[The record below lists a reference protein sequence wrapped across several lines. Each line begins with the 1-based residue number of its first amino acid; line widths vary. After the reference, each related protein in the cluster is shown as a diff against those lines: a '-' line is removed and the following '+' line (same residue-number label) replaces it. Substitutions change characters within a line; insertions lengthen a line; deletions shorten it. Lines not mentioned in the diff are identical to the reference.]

1 MDAKFEI
8 IKKDVMGRV
17 GRLKTKHGTI
27 ETPTILPVINPKNMV
42 IPPEDMKKIGAE
54 AIITNSYI
62 IYSSQRLRDQ
72 AREEGLHRML
82 NFDKTIM
89 TDSGSFQLSVYGD
102 IDVENVEI
110 LRFQREI
117 GSDICV
123 PLDIPT
129 KPDEN
134 YNEADKDVKITIER
148 LREMANIK
156 SEFKDNILV
165 APIQGSTYRDL
176 RRKNAIEASRLD
188 FDLYAI
194 GAVVPLLEEYRYD
207 DIVDAVIASKLNI
220 PPDKPV
226 HLFGAGH
233 PMGFAI
239 SVLMGCD
246 LFDSASYI
254 LYAMDKRYL
263 TVNGTYKLSDLK
275 YFQCSCP
282 VCSKYTPEEIRGLKK
297 DEIVRLLAIHNLY
310 ESFTEIRRIKQSI
323 IDGRLWELVQIR
335 CASHPKLL
343 NGLRR
348 LAKYSNK
355 MERYDVFSKSAFFY
369 GGVESN
375 KRTEVIRYRK
385 KLKSMPIKA
394 TPALITTIV
403 PETSKLIEYIRNKSQ
418 YKGYKSIY
426 YLKPPFGP
434 YPLELSETYPLN
446 FESPYI
452 LDKEMVRTALL
463 NLIVFLNNEEN
474 REKDITFEYDKR
486 YRDPLIEKIEKWADV
501 RFTDE
506 I

>member
-8 IKKDVMGRV
+8 IKKDVLGRV
-17 GRLKTKHGTI
+17 GRLKTRHGTI

-42 IPPEDMKKIGAE
+42 VSPKDMKKIGAE

-72 AREEGLHRML
+72 ARAEGLHNML
-82 NFDKTIM
+82 NFDRAIM

-110 LRFQREI
+110 LRFQKEI

-129 KPDEN
+129 KPDEK
-134 YNEADKDVKITIER
+134 YNEADADVRVTVDR
-148 LREMANIK
+148 LKEMASIK
-156 SEFKDNILV
+156 DEFKDNILV

-194 GAVVPLLEEYRYD
+194 GAIVPLLEEYRYD
-207 DIVDAVIASKLNI
+207 AIVDAVIASKLNI
-220 PPDKPV
+220 PSDKPV

-263 TVNGTYKLSDLK
+263 TVNGTYKLSDLR

-282 VCSKYTPEEIRGLKK
+282 VCSKYTPEEIRGMNNN
-297 DEIVRLLAIHNLY
+297 EIVRLLAIHNLY
-310 ESFTEIRRIKQSI
+310 ESFTEIRRIKQAI
-323 IDGRLWELVQIR
+323 MDGRLWELAQIR
-335 CASHPKLL
+335 CTSHPKLL

-348 LAKYSNK
+348 FVKYSNNL
-355 MERYDVFSKSAFFY
+355 ERYDVSSKLAFFY

-375 KRTEVIRYRK
+375 RRTEVIRYRK
-385 KLKSMPIKA
+385 KLRSMPIKT
-394 TPALITTIV
+394 TPALITTVV
-403 PETSKLIEYIRNKSQ
+403 PNTSKLIEDIINEPYYND
-418 YKGYKSIY
+418 YKSIY
-426 YLKPPFGP
+426 YLRPPFGP

-446 FESPYI
+446 FESPDI
-452 LDKEMVRTALL
+452 IDKEMVRTALL
-463 NLIVFLNNEEN
+463 NLIVFLGN
-474 REKDITFEYDKR
+474 RANKGKDITFEYDKR
-486 YRDPLIEKIEKWADV
+486 YRDPLIEKIKRWADV
-501 RFTDE
+501 RLIDE

>member
-1 MDAKFEI
+1 MDVKFEI
-8 IKKDVMGRV
+8 IKKDVLGRV
-17 GRLKTKHGTI
+17 GHLKTKHGII
-27 ETPTILPVINPKNMV
+27 ETPMILPVINPNNIV
-42 IPPEDMKKIGAE
+42 IPPEDMKNIGAE

-62 IYSSQRLRDQ
+62 IYSNQRLRDR

-82 NFDKTIM
+82 NFDRPIM

-102 IDVENVEI
+102 INVDNMEI
-110 LRFQREI
+110 LQFQNEI

-129 KPDEN
+129 KPNERYDEA
-134 YNEADKDVKITIER
+134 EKDVTITINR
-148 LREMANIK
+148 LREISNIK
-156 SEFKDNILV
+156 HIFKDNIIV

-176 RRKNAIEASRLD
+176 RRKNAIEASKLD

-194 GAVVPLLEEYRYD
+194 GAIVPLLEEYRYD
-207 DIVDAVIASKLNI
+207 DIVDVVIASKLNI
-220 PPDKPV
+220 PLNKPV

-239 SVLMGCD
+239 FVLMGCD

-263 TVNGTYKLSDLK
+263 TVNGTYKLSNLR
-275 YFQCSCP
+275 YFQCNCP
-282 VCSKYTPEEIRGLKK
+282 VCSKYTPEEVRGLENE
-297 DEIVRLLAIHNLY
+297 DIVRLLAIHNLY
-310 ESFTEIRRIKQSI
+310 ESFTEIKRIKQSI
-323 IDGRLWELVQIR
+323 MDGRLWELVQIR

-348 LAKYSNK
+348 LVKYSNNL
-355 MERYDVFSKSAFFY
+355 ERYDVSSKSAFFY
-369 GGVESN
+369 GGAESN
-375 KRTEVIRYRK
+375 RRTEVIRYRK
-385 KLKSMPIKA
+385 KLRNMPIKM
-394 TPALITTIV
+394 TPALITTI
-403 PETSKLIEYIRNKSQ
+403 PSIEDIKD
-418 YKGYKSIY
+418 YKSVY

-446 FESPYI
+446 FESPEI

-463 NLIVFLNNEEN
+463 NLIVFLNNDKN
-474 REKDITFEYDKR
+474 KGKDVTFEYDKR
-486 YRDPLIEKIEKWADV
+486 YRDPLIKKIKKMVDV
-501 RFTDE
+501 RLINE

>member
-8 IKKDVMGRV
+8 IKKDVLGRI
-17 GRLKTKHGTI
+17 GRLRTRHGTI

-42 IPPEDMKKIGAE
+42 VPPEDIKKIGAE

-72 AREEGLHRML
+72 AREEGLHNML
-82 NFDKTIM
+82 NFDRTIM

-110 LRFQREI
+110 LQFQKEI

-129 KPDEN
+129 KPDEK
-134 YNEADKDVKITIER
+134 YEEAAKDVTITINR
-148 LREMANIK
+148 LSEMARIK
-156 SEFKDNILV
+156 DEFKDNILV

-176 RRKNAIEASRLD
+176 RRKNAIEAGRLD
-188 FDLYAI
+188 FGLYAI
-194 GAVVPLLEEYRYD
+194 GAIVPLLEEYRYD
-207 DIVDAVIASKLNI
+207 DIVDAVIAAKLNI
-220 PPDKPV
+220 PSNKPV

-233 PMGFAI
+233 PMGFAM

-263 TVNGTYKLSDLK
+263 TVNGTYKLSDLR
-275 YFQCSCP
+275 YFQCNCP
-282 VCSKYTPEEIRGLKK
+282 VCSEYTPEGIKRLKN

-310 ESFTEIRRIKQSI
+310 ESFTEIKRIKQAI
-323 IDGRLWELVQIR
+323 MDGRLWELVQIR

-348 LAKYSNK
+348 LMKYSNLL
-355 MERYDVFSKSAFFY
+355 ERYDVSSKSAFFY

-375 KRTEVIRYRK
+375 RRTEIIRYRK
-385 KLKSMPIKA
+385 KLKGMSINI

-403 PETSKLIEYIRNKSQ
+403 PESSKLTEDIGNKTY
-418 YKGYKSIY
+418 YKKYKSIY
-426 YLKPPFGP
+426 YLRPPFGP

-446 FESPYI
+446 FESPEI

-463 NLIVFLNNEEN
+463 NLIGFLSNKEN
-474 REKDITFEYDKR
+474 KGKDITFEYDKR
-486 YRDPLIEKIEKWADV
+486 YIDPLIEKIKRWAYV
-501 RFTDE
+501 RFIDE

>member
-1 MDAKFEI
+1 MDVKFEI
-8 IKKDVMGRV
+8 IKKDVLGRV
-17 GRLKTKHGTI
+17 GRLKTKHGII
-27 ETPTILPVINPKNMV
+27 ETPMILPVINPNNIV
-42 IPPEDMKKIGAE
+42 IPPEDMKNIGAE

-62 IYSSQRLRDQ
+62 IYSNQRLRDR

-82 NFDKTIM
+82 NFDRPIM

-102 IDVENVEI
+102 INVDNMEI
-110 LRFQREI
+110 LQFQNEI

-129 KPDEN
+129 KPNERYDEA
-134 YNEADKDVKITIER
+134 EKDVTITINR
-148 LREMANIK
+148 LREMSNIK
-156 SEFKDNILV
+156 HIFKDNIIV

-176 RRKNAIEASRLD
+176 RRKNAIEASKLD

-194 GAVVPLLEEYRYD
+194 GAIVPLLEEYRYD
-207 DIVDAVIASKLNI
+207 DIVDVVIASKLNI
-220 PPDKPV
+220 PLNKPV

-263 TVNGTYKLSDLK
+263 TVNGTYKLSNLR
-275 YFQCSCP
+275 YFQCNCP
-282 VCSKYTPEEIRGLKK
+282 VCSKYTPEEVRGLENE
-297 DEIVRLLAIHNLY
+297 DIVRFLAIHNLY
-310 ESFTEIRRIKQSI
+310 ESFTEIKRIKQSI
-323 IDGRLWELVQIR
+323 MDGRLWELVQIR

-348 LAKYSNK
+348 LVKYSNNL
-355 MERYDVFSKSAFFY
+355 ERYDVSSKSAFFY

-375 KRTEVIRYRK
+375 RRTEVIRYRK
-385 KLKSMPIKA
+385 KLRNMPIKM
-394 TPALITTIV
+394 TPALITTI
-403 PETSKLIEYIRNKSQ
+403 PSIEDIRD
-418 YKGYKSIY
+418 YKSVY

-446 FESPYI
+446 FESPEI
-452 LDKEMVRTALL
+452 LDKEMVRAALL
-463 NLIVFLNNEEN
+463 NLIVFLNNDKN
-474 REKDITFEYDKR
+474 KGKDVTFEYDKR
-486 YRDPLIEKIEKWADV
+486 YRDPLIEKIKKMADV
-501 RFTDE
+501 RLTNE